1 MTQAQFLRALARRL
15 RGLPEAE
22 RDEALRYY
30 KEYIE
35 EAGLERGADV
45 TGLVG
50 TPEQAARGLLADS
63 LIRQERE
70 ANMKSGWQSFRL
82 VLLGIL
88 AAPVALPLAIAA
100 FVLVIVVFAVLAA
113 LFVSGAAVA
122 VAGAATVPAAFLMV
136 GTLGQALIV
145 VGYGLL
151 MISVG
156 VLLVLG
162 AAALW
167 RLAVRAVASL
177 LRRKE
182 GAAHA

>member
-22 RDEALRYY
+22 REEALRYY
-30 KEYIE
+30 KEYMAD
-35 EAGLERGADV
+35 AGLERGADV
-45 TGLVG
+45 TKLVG

-70 ANMKSGWQSFRL
+70 ANMKSGWQSFKL
-82 VLLGIL
+82 VLLGIF

-100 FVLVIVVFAVLAA
+100 FVLVIVMFAVLAA
-113 LFVSGAAVA
+113 LFVSGVAVA
-122 VAGAATVPAAFLMV
+122 VAGVAMIPAAFFMV

-156 VLLVLG
+156 ILLVLG
-162 AAALW
+162 TAALW
-167 RLAVRAVASL
+167 RLAVRTVASM
-177 LRRKE
+177 LRAKGGPE
-182 GAAHA
+182 HA

>member
-22 RDEALRYY
+22 REEALRYY
-30 KEYIE
+30 KEYMAD
-35 EAGLERGADV
+35 AGLERGADV
-45 TGLVG
+45 TKLVG

-70 ANMKSGWQSFRL
+70 ANMKSGWQSFKL
-82 VLLGIL
+82 VLLGIF

-113 LFVSGAAVA
+113 LFVSGVAVA
-122 VAGAATVPAAFLMV
+122 VAGVAMIPAAFFMV

-156 VLLVLG
+156 ILLVLG
-162 AAALW
+162 TAALW
-167 RLAVRAVASL
+167 RLAVHTVASM
-177 LRRKE
+177 LRAKGGPE
-182 GAAHA
+182 HA